1 MRKLYENVLDRK
13 GRLRPSEA
21 SDLATTEQEQYAH
34 DWDNLK
40 WGANSSA
47 HWASCGKCK
56 MRKVFY
62 YSMEH
67 GALAT
72 DAKTAGMA
80 EPIWYLEGG
89 ESQIIL
95 DTGCRTAVA
104 GSAWHFSFQKR
115 LAERNRRWH
124 EVEHQEVFRFGA
136 GEPVLSTKAY
146 IYPMTLGETG
156 VCSWLRLAMVGNTV
170 NDHRVEHCPAL
181 VGPSE
186 MRRWDTSRWILA
198 GATSAWRD
206 MRCRRCSCRRPGTQS
221 SP

>member
-1 MRKLYENVLDRK
+1 
-13 GRLRPSEA
+13 
-21 SDLATTEQEQYAH
+21 
-34 DWDNLK
+34 
-40 WGANSSA
+40 
-47 HWASCGKCK
+47 
-56 MRKVFY
+56 MRKVLY

-146 IYPMTLGETG
+146 IYPVTPPGYGLKHRQRPP
-156 VCSWLRLAMVGNTV
+156 SRALPSVGW
-170 NDHRVEHCPAL
+170 AK
-181 VGPSE
+181 
-186 MRRWDTSRWILA
+186 
-198 GATSAWRD
+198 
-206 MRCRRCSCRRPGTQS
+206 
-221 SP
+221 